1 MKENKITFWG
11 VRGSFPT
18 PDQDKMRVG
27 GHTSCVSLETKE
39 EILIMDMG
47 TGIKN
52 LGDEIVSNPN
62 SPSKINI
69 ILSHYHWD
77 HIIGFPMFAP
87 LFSDKYEINLY
98 GKKEQTELKEIINH
112 MLNPVFWPVSTDD
125 FKAKINFHTIT
136 DNQIKLSNSITIKT
150 QIHHHPNGALSY
162 KILSGNKIIS
172 YITDCEYIT
181 GTPSDKLI
189 QFSNNSDLLIHDAH
203 FTPEDLIN
211 HKGWG
216 HSSWE
221 QAIIM
226 AKKSNSKQLVLFHH
240 SPSYN
245 DEQVESIEQNAKQI
259 FKETIAAK
267 QGLVIYL

>member
-18 PDQDKMRVG
+18 PDRDKVDVG
-27 GHTSCVSLETKE
+27 GHTSCVSLETKD
-39 EILIMDMG
+39 EILVMDMG

-52 LGDEIVSNPN
+52 LGEQIVSNPN

-77 HIIGFPMFAP
+77 HIIGFPVFAP
-87 LFSDKYEINLY
+87 LFSDKYEINIY
-98 GKKEQTELKEIINH
+98 GKKDALEIRDIINH
-112 MLNPVFWPVSTDD
+112 MLNPIFWPVSIDD
-125 FKAKINFHTIT
+125 FKAKLNFYTI
-136 DNQIKLSNSITIKT
+136 DDEVQISNSINIKT

-162 KILSGNKIIS
+162 KILSNDKIIS
-172 YITDCEYIT
+172 YVTDCEYKT
-181 GTPSDKLI
+181 GMPNEKLI
-189 QFSNNSDLLIHDAH
+189 KFSYDSDLLIHDAH
-203 FTPEDLIN
+203 FTPEDLVN

-216 HSSWE
+216 HSSLE
-221 QAIIM
+221 QAVNM
-226 AKKSNSKQLVLFHH
+226 AKKSNSKQLALYHY

-245 DEQVESIEQNAKQI
+245 DAQIEIIEQKAKQA
-259 FKETIAAK
+259 FSQTFAAK

>member
-18 PDQDKMRVG
+18 PDRDKINVG
-27 GHTSCVSLETKE
+27 GHTSCVSLETKDE
-39 EILIMDMG
+39 MLIMDMG

-52 LGDEIVSNPN
+52 LGEKIVSNPN

-77 HIIGFPMFAP
+77 HIIGFPIFAP
-87 LFSDKYEINLY
+87 LFSDKYEINIY
-98 GKKEQTELKEIINH
+98 GKKDAIEIKEIINH
-112 MLNPVFWPVSTDD
+112 MLNPIFWPVSIDD
-125 FKAKINFHTIT
+125 FKAKLNFYTI
-136 DNQIKLSNSITIKT
+136 DDEIQISNSINIKT

-162 KILSGNKIIS
+162 KILSNDKIIS
-172 YITDCEYIT
+172 YVTDCEYKT
-181 GTPSDKLI
+181 GTPSEKLI
-189 QFSNNSDLLIHDAH
+189 KFSYNSDLLIHDAH
-203 FTPEDLIN
+203 FTPEDLEN

-221 QAIIM
+221 QAIDM
-226 AKKSNSKQLVLFHH
+226 AKKSNSKQLALYHH
-240 SPSYN
+240 SPNYN
-245 DEQVESIEQNAKQI
+245 DTQIEIIEQKAKQV
-259 FKETIAAK
+259 FSQTFAAK